1 MSRAAIVKPV
11 RSIGLLLSA
20 ITAMLVILLVSV
32 FAVSA
37 NTAYVR
43 HSDAKRVLAT
53 IDLTRDI
60 LAAKENV
67 RAEQA
72 LVHAAL
78 LTPAPVDAATLHRI
92 SSLHSRSN
100 ASLRGVLEELKAR
113 VRAGDESAISQAE
126 RNFANFNAVFAQVR
140 ENLSR
145 PAASRRSDSLTGWS
159 TAPVLL
165 LDQIDTQSDALSDR
179 IVSQDP
185 YILRMLK
192 INEFAWDTRSF
203 AGGDRRLLANFITRG
218 RKLSGAE
225 LQQLSLNDGTIFA
238 FWYTIERVND
248 THALSPRIEK
258 AISRARQDYFG
269 SLRARRA
276 RIISGLG
283 RTETPPMTA
292 REWLRLS
299 DPGLNSITAIS
310 QAALD
315 LARSHAQTQVVAAG
329 RALAVALA
337 LMALSIGLACF
348 MAVYVLQRVIWPL
361 TVLARSMAAVRAG
374 GNVQISIFEKRRDE
388 IGQFARTLKTF
399 QESVARARRLEVEL
413 LRNQVEKEAA
423 EAANRAKSEF
433 FANMSHELRTPLN
446 AIIGFSDMMQQKIF
460 GELPRRYEDY
470 AALINQSG
478 HHLLNLVS
486 DILDLAKIE
495 SGKASLS
502 LQELNL
508 REIVD
513 YCIQLVARDAQA
525 RDIVLDV
532 AMPSVPP
539 RLVADERACRQILL
553 NLLSNAVKFSHQGG
567 LVEVTVSV
575 IEGNLRLVVRDNGIG
590 IPRQALSR
598 IGHAFEQASND
609 PLLARKGTGLGLA
622 LVRGLVREHGGTV
635 EIDSHENIGTTV
647 TVELPLTPVQR
658 LAAA

>member
-1 MSRAAIVKPV
+1 
-11 RSIGLLLSA
+11 
-20 ITAMLVILLVSV
+20 MLVILLVSV

-37 NTAYVR
+37 NTAYAR
-43 HSDAKRVLAT
+43 HTEAKSIRAT

-60 LAAKENV
+60 LATKENV

-72 LVHAAL
+72 LVHVALLSPAPAGASTLRAIAAL
-78 LTPAPVDAATLHRI
+78 HA
-92 SSLHSRSN
+92 RSN
-100 ASLRGVLEELKAR
+100 AMVRAVLQELKAR
-113 VRAGDESAISQAE
+113 ARVDNQSAISRAE
-126 RNFANFNAVFAQVR
+126 GNFAHFNAVFAQVR
-140 ENLSR
+140 DSLSR
-145 PAASRRSDSLTGWS
+145 PIAGRRSDSVTGWS
-159 TAPVLL
+159 DAPILL
-165 LDQIDTQSDALSDR
+165 LDQIDTQSDVLSDR

-185 YILRMLK
+185 FILRMLK
-192 INEFAWDTRSF
+192 INEFAWDMRSF
-203 AGGDRRLLANFITRG
+203 AGGDRRLLANFIAQG
-218 RKLSGAE
+218 RKLSGSE

-238 FWYTIERVND
+238 FWYTIERANS
-248 THALSPRIEK
+248 THALPPQVEK
-258 AISRARQDYFG
+258 AIRQARQEYFG
-269 SLRARRA
+269 TLRGQRA

-283 RTETPPMTA
+283 RADMPPMTV
-292 REWLRLS
+292 REWLRLTN
-299 DPGLNSITAIS
+299 PGLNSITAMS
-310 QAALD
+310 QTALD
-315 LARSHAQTQVVAAG
+315 LARAHAQAQVVAAG

-361 TVLARSMAAVRAG
+361 TMLARSMASVRAG
-374 GNVQISIFEKRRDE
+374 GNAGISIFENRRDE

-399 QESVARARRLEVEL
+399 QESVAKARRLEGEL

-460 GELPRRYEDY
+460 GALPQRYEDY
-470 AALINQSG
+470 AGLINQSG

-495 SGKASLS
+495 SGKASLNP
-502 LQELNL
+502 QELNL

-513 YCIQLVARDAQA
+513 YCVQLVARDAQA

-532 AMPSVPP
+532 AMPGTSP
-539 RLVADERACRQILL
+539 RLIADERACRQILL

-567 LVEVTVSV
+567 IVEVTVWV
-575 IEGNLRLVVRDNGIG
+575 VDGNLRLVVRDNGVG
-590 IPRQALSR
+590 IPSQALSR

-622 LVRGLVREHGGTV
+622 LVRGLVREHGGTLQ
-635 EIDSHENIGTTV
+635 IDSRENVGTTV

-658 LAAA
+658 LVAA